1 MYSISE
7 TNFKNIF
14 RLIRYYATPNHRF
27 LHAGVYDIRGIKVS
41 KKKSANVRKKPKLW
55 NQNNSF
61 RRGKTMQLA
70 ILLITANEHDRD
82 SSEEMTEGLEPGLA
96 PITLPCC

>member
-27 LHAGVYDIRGIKVS
+27 LYAGVYDIRGIKVS
-41 KKKSANVRKKPKLW
+41 KKKSANVRKKPKL
-55 NQNNSF
+55 
-61 RRGKTMQLA
+61 
-70 ILLITANEHDRD
+70 
-82 SSEEMTEGLEPGLA
+82 
-96 PITLPCC
+96 